1 MSEAWNL
8 VLPRPATRW
17 NVFVRDRV
25 AERTILVSPSDVTE
39 TDCGRAGVAFP
50 CRQGGWPIGRI
61 SGDGRFVAFTSRSMQ
76 LLPANLYHGD
86 QVYLFDVDGRRLRRI
101 SVEPSGWESD
111 SCSVEPVLSAD
122 AKVLAYRSTATNLVA
137 GDANGLADV
146 FAHDWTCDDAG
157 RCRTLAACPAEP
169 VRVRGGDRLAAAPRR
184 SARRAASSRISCS
197 GAGAATPRRR
207 RSPIR
212 SSGARYQL
220 CVYAGSLSLDLAA
233 PAAPACGGG
242 TRPCWQ
248 ALGTGYKLID
258 ARGGLSNLR
267 RERSGG
273 TPHVLVRGNGPLL
286 DAPYLPLKAAD
297 GLVVQLQETGTGRCW
312 GADMPASAIRYNVS
326 GPAQRG
332 TGRNGKLVAQV
343 R

>member
-1 MSEAWNL
+1 M
-8 VLPRPATRW
+8 
-17 NVFVRDRV
+17 
-25 AERTILVSPSDVTE
+25 
-39 TDCGRAGVAFP
+39 
-50 CRQGGWPIGRI
+50 
-61 SGDGRFVAFTSRSMQ
+61 
-76 LLPANLYHGD
+76 
-86 QVYLFDVDGRRLRRI
+86 
-101 SVEPSGWESD
+101 
-111 SCSVEPVLSAD
+111 LSAD

-146 FAHDWTCDDAG
+146 FAHEWTCDDAG

-169 VRVRGGDRLAAAPRR
+169 VECAAATDSLLRLSKRPPGGVKQDQLFWRWRGDAAAP
-184 SARRAASSRISCS
+184 AF
-197 GAGAATPRRR
+197 PD
-207 RSPIR
+207 PLN
-212 SSGARYQL
+212 GARYQL
-220 CVYAGSLSLDLAA
+220 CVYAASLSLDLAA
-233 PAAPACGGG
+233 PDAPACAGG

-258 ARGGLSNLR
+258 SRGGLSNLR
-267 RERSGG
+267 VSRSGG